1 MNAIELLN
9 VTYRYDNDNVDVLKN
24 LSLTIPNGIKVAILG
39 PNGAGKSTLLHH
51 LNGLKLPSKG
61 SVNIMGNLLTH
72 KTAPFIR
79 RQVGLVF
86 QDPDDQVFSG
96 TVWDDVAFGPRN
108 LNMPEDEVEE
118 VCKAALGN
126 VGMLEYRGE
135 APYHLSYG
143 QKKRVA
149 IAGIL
154 AMKPGIVILDEP
166 MAFLDPVGQDDV
178 AGLLQGLNYM
188 GKTIL
193 LSTHDVNFAASWADM
208 VVLIQNGEVLASGD
222 TSILVDEEYIRKAN
236 LHLPIIARTFKMV
249 PGMESEKLPV
259 NEQEA
264 YRFLFNQLNKKEN
277 KYMY

>member
-1 MNAIELLN
+1 MNAIELKE
-9 VTYRYDNDNVDVLKN
+9 VTYRYDNDNADVLKN
-24 LSLTIPNGIKVAILG
+24 FSLTIPTGKKVALLG
-39 PNGAGKSTLLHH
+39 ANGAGKSTLLHH
-51 LNGLKLPSKG
+51 LNGLKLPYKG
-61 SVNIMGNLLTH
+61 TVKIMGVPLTK
-72 KTAPFIR
+72 KTAPAIR

-86 QDPDDQVFSG
+86 QDPDDQVFSS

-108 LNMPEDEVEE
+108 LNMTEDEVEE
-118 VCKAALGN
+118 VCSAALGN
-126 VGMLEYRGE
+126 VGMLEYKGK

-154 AMKPGIVILDEP
+154 AMRPDIVILDEP
-166 MAFLDPVGQDDV
+166 MAFLDPVGQDEV

-208 VVLIQNGEVLASGD
+208 IILIHDGKVLAAGG
-222 TSILVDEEYIRKAN
+222 TSLLVNENYIRKAN
-236 LHLPIIARTFKMV
+236 LHMPIISRTFKMV
-249 PGMESEKLPV
+249 PGLEKDELPV

-264 YRFLFNQLNKKEN
+264 YRFLFNRLNEKEN
-277 KYMY
+277 KYIY